1 MNMDKKEMIK
11 EALHDFDAY
20 VEATIGMYTNSSF
33 YIPCKS
39 DSSHAY
45 DWTIGFIK
53 GLRVA
58 REYFKLYFKEVI
70 EEEQK

>member
-1 MNMDKKEMIK
+1 
-11 EALHDFDAY
+11 
-20 VEATIGMYTNSSF
+20 MYTNSSF
-33 YIPCKS
+33 YILCKS

-45 DWTIGFIK
+45 DWTMGFIK